1 MIWILLASLALACVF
16 LALSLAVDRVI
27 ARCRPIERRWRR

>member
-1 MIWILLASLALACVF
+1 MIWYLLAALSLACAF
-16 LALSLAVDRVI
+16 LALSLAVDRVP